1 MGFCYVA
8 EASLELVWAQPFTL
22 LGLSMSASMS
32 GLSFT
37 FEFIWKY
44 FILKTFPLSY
54 IV

>member
-8 EASLELVWAQPFTL
+8 EASLELVWAQPFML

-32 GLSFT
+32 GLPFA

-44 FILKTFPLSY
+44 FILNTFPLSY